1 MLSPISRPSK
11 AVDFAEEAVVDE
23 PEAAD
28 HREADRVGDEV
39 FPLVPERVCQ
49 IAARQARRSIPR
61 LSTSS
66 VIAIAKT
73 PSLKATIR
81 ENSISFSSRRFARL
95 PAPRRASSRAA
106 ATEPRADP
114 S

>member
-1 MLSPISRPSK
+1 MLSASSRL
-11 AVDFAEEAVVDE
+11 
-23 PEAAD
+23 
-28 HREADRVGDEV
+28 R
-39 FPLVPERVCQ
+39 
-49 IAARQARRSIPR
+49 
-61 LSTSS
+61 

-81 ENSISFSSRRFARL
+81 ENSISLPSRRFEFLSLATWESPPL
-95 PAPRRASSRAA
+95 A